1 MGGMRV
7 IPLKP
12 IFQTVG
18 ILVDLIIE
26 VIENLAKK

>member
-1 MGGMRV
+1 MRV

-26 VIENLAKK
+26 VVKNLAKK

>member
-1 MGGMRV
+1 MRV

-12 IFQTVG
+12 IFQAVG

-26 VIENLAKK
+26 AIESLGKDHPG

>member
-1 MGGMRV
+1 MQV

-26 VIENLAKK
+26 VVENLAKR

>member
-1 MGGMRV
+1 MRV

-26 VIENLAKK
+26 AVENLTKK

>member
-1 MGGMRV
+1 MRV

-26 VIENLAKK
+26 VVENLAKK

>member
-1 MGGMRV
+1 MRV

-26 VIENLAKK
+26 VVENLARK

>member
-1 MGGMRV
+1 MQV

-26 VIENLAKK
+26 VVENLAKK